1 MATLDRAD
9 WHYGG
14 EFPEGLPQEN
24 GGTHIGM
31 YLTWIIDSDLY
42 SEELLEEYEDEIKK
56 VKNRE
61 ITGRDF
67 LFDIC
72 DEKLLSFDLNDIGYE
87 FSKIYFNEDE
97 EEGYGNYI
105 NDYDITLGEDYES
118 LYEIPNTWDN
128 YDRIK
133 EVITKRFK
141 KWAKSSLKKDKEL

>member
-14 EFPEGLPQEN
+14 EFPEGLSQEN

-31 YLTWIIDSDLY
+31 YLTWVIDSDLY

-97 EEGYGNYI
+97 EEDYGNYI

-128 YDRIK
+128 YDRVK

-141 KWAKSSLKKDKEL
+141 KWGKSNLKTDKEL